1 MKYLKLFNES
11 FELDKSLRDYLSDM
25 LLEIED
31 LGLIVKI
38 DDHKTDSIFS
48 VKISIDR
55 NYYKSDDVY
64 YQLLSLQSYMKSFGW
79 SLYYLSC
86 IYFSNRLGKDNRI
99 YLTDRETDEYSKIEE
114 LRDILINDSDK
125 ISRLDLSF
133 MKL

>member
-48 VKISIDR
+48 VKISSDR